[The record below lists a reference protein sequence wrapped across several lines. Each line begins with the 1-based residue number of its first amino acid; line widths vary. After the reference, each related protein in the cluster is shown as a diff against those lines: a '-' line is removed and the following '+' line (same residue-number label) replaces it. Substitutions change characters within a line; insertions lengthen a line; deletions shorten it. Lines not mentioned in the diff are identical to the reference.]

1 MAKFLAARWESAMKL
16 SAGRVGPLG
25 ILIILSLAIAL
36 AGLSGVSA
44 QTTPTPVDYDDDN
57 DSLIDATT
65 LARLNAMRYDPRGS
79 GSPSAADRASYEA
92 AFPNPKTGMGCPSPR
107 CKGYE
112 LRNDLTF
119 DSNDDDVVDAN
130 DSYPNWTP
138 IGDDD
143 SPFRTTFEGNGHV
156 ISHLK
161 VSGAPEE
168 AGLFGETR
176 GAKIRNLG
184 LLEVDVSSTEDASGS
199 AAGALAGGVTGGVS
213 KVYATGRVSG
223 ASQFMGGLII
233 GNGIAK

>member
-1 MAKFLAARWESAMKL
+1 MKPSAK
-16 SAGRVGPLG
+16 RVVSLG
-25 ILIILSLAIAL
+25 ILSILSLAIAL

-44 QTTPTPVDYDDDN
+44 QTAPTPVDYDDDN
-57 DSLIDATT
+57 DGLIDVTS

-92 AFPNPKTGMGCPSPR
+92 AFPNPVSGMGCPSPR
-107 CKGYE
+107 CKGCE

-119 DSNDDDVVDAN
+119 DSNDNDVVDAG
-130 DSYPNWTP
+130 DQYPNWTP

-143 SPFRTTFEGNGHV
+143 SPFRATFEGNGHV

-184 LLEVDVSSTEDASGS
+184 LLEVDVSSTEDGSGS
-199 AAGALAGGVTGGVS
+199 AAGALAGGVTGDVS
-213 KVYATGRVSG
+213 NVYATGRVSG
-223 ASQFMGGLII
+223 ASQFMGGLN
-233 GNGIAK
+233 GNYIAK

>member
-1 MAKFLAARWESAMKL
+1 MKL
-16 SAGRVGPLG
+16 SAGRVGALG
-25 ILIILSLAIAL
+25 ILVILSLAIAL

-57 DSLIDATT
+57 DGLIDVTT
-65 LARLNAMRYDPRGS
+65 LARLNAMRYDPNGDGVAS
-79 GSPSAADRASYEA
+79 QTDQASYSA
-92 AFPNPKTGMGCPSPR
+92 AFPNPVSGMGCPSPR

-119 DSNDDDVVDAN
+119 DDNDNDVVDAN

-143 SPFRTTFEGNGHV
+143 SPFKTTFDGNGHV

-168 AGLFGETR
+168 AGLFGVTH

-184 LLEVDVSSTEDASGS
+184 LLEVDVSSTEDDSGS
-199 AAGALAGGVTGGVS
+199 AAGALAGAITGGVS
-213 KVYATGRVSG
+213 NVYATGRVSG
-223 ASQFMGGLII
+223 ASQFMGGLI
-233 GNGIAK
+233 GNSIAK

>member
-1 MAKFLAARWESAMKL
+1 MKP
-16 SAGRVGPLG
+16 SAGRAGALG

-44 QTTPTPVDYDDDN
+44 QTAPAPVDYDDDN
-57 DSLIDATT
+57 DGLIDVTT

-79 GSPSAADRASYEA
+79 GSPSAADRANYAA
-92 AFPNPKTGMGCPSPR
+92 AFPNPQTRMGCPSTG

-130 DSYPNWTP
+130 DLYPNWTP

-143 SPFRTTFEGNGHV
+143 SPFKTTFEGNGHV

-176 GAKIRNLG
+176 NAKIRNLG
-184 LLEVDVSSTEDASGS
+184 LLEVDVSSTEDDSGS
-199 AAGALAGGVTGGVS
+199 AAGALAGAVTGGVS
-213 KVYATGRVSG
+213 NVYATGRVSG
-223 ASQFMGGLII
+223 ASQFMGGLI
-233 GNGIAK
+233 GNSIAK